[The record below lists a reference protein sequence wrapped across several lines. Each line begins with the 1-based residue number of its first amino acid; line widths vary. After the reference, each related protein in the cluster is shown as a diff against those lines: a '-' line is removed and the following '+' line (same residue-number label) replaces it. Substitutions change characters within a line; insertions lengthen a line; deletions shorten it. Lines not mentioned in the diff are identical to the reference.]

1 MTFSPCA
8 RAHSANGE
16 NTLLNNLQVLKP
28 HGMAVPN
35 KLHFSMLFSA
45 PDLNDRGFLA
55 DFMVGGKPQKRRPPS
70 ATIHKCAFGEGC
82 RKLVISKNVGNV
94 PLPKPSD
101 FCDIHTCIGFQGEA
115 PCFNKVIK
123 SGVKRCVIHY
133 QCTVTGCSE
142 QRVGSPDKGWWDCCE
157 LHQCDLDGCYS
168 PRKYNV
174 LKRKHFMYCPE
185 HKCVRDGCERSHP
198 KWQSYCTTHTCAK
211 TGCGDIVDGDEKLCA
226 SHIKCSH
233 NSCPSNRVRK
243 DGEYQPFC
251 SRHSACTS
259 SQCTREKRPG
269 SEFCSLHTCPM
280 SDCTKRCIGDHF
292 YCSDHI
298 CELDMCRNPRTLYL
312 ERDKITLT
320 RYCPIHECRK
330 LNCHLSARN
339 QTYGYCRARMQPPKP
354 VRISAK
360 KPQIT
365 VRSQIAITSK

>member
-1 MTFSPCA
+1 MSFRS
-8 RAHSANGE
+8 
-16 NTLLNNLQVLKP
+16 
-28 HGMAVPN
+28 
-35 KLHFSMLFSA
+35 SA

-101 FCDIHTCIGFQGEA
+101 FCD
-115 PCFNKVIK
+115 
-123 SGVKRCVIHY
+123 IHY

-226 SHIKCSH
+226 SPARATAYGKTENTS
-233 NSCPSNRVRK
+233 
-243 DGEYQPFC
+243 
-251 SRHSACTS
+251 HSAHAT
-259 SQCTREKRPG
+259 QHARA
-269 SEFCSLHTCPM
+269 L
-280 SDCTKRCIGDHF
+280 
-292 YCSDHI
+292 
-298 CELDMCRNPRTLYL
+298 NAQ
-312 ERDKITLT
+312 ERKG
-320 RYCPIHECRK
+320 P
-330 LNCHLSARN
+330 ARN
-339 QTYGYCRARMQPPKP
+339 SAAY
-354 VRISAK
+354 ISVNSTCAATRGPYTWK
-360 KPQIT
+360 GTKSRSPAT
-365 VRSQIAITSK
+365 VPSMNAGN